1 MCTFPGCER
10 SFTTSNIRKVHLRTH
25 TGEKPYKCEVEGCG
39 RTFASATNHKNHAR
53 IHTGL
58 LCYYTVKLIFYIIE
72 TKNRNA
78 TLEAYIL
85 AGVLANGQISNL
97 NRRKNLIFI

>member
-53 IHTGL
+53 IHTGML
-58 LCYYTVKLIFYIIE
+58 LYCKINILYKRN
-72 TKNRNA
+72 KNQKMVPQW
-78 TLEAYIL
+78 Y
-85 AGVLANGQISNL
+85 L
-97 NRRKNLIFI
+97 NFGGSFSI